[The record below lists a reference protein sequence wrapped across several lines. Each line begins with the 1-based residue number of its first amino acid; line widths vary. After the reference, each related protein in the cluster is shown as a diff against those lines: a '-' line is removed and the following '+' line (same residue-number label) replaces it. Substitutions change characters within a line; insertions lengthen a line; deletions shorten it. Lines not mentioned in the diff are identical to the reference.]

1 MKFSAELKRTLY
13 SAIVPV
19 QCGNNRGTAFFVSD
33 DTLLTARHIIVD
45 HIECGDDVEIII
57 GNYYIPCQ
65 IEKLGKDEEPIDV
78 ILLRVKGDL
87 HCQNLSLL
95 GAVFNEDRDL
105 SIVGYPKELGHG
117 EDLIFIDVRDRI
129 DTTRNSYDTAL
140 VRTDSLALGSYKG
153 FSGSPVLNEKG
164 SVIGIT
170 LTQMSGCLGYR
181 SIRSIKEEL
190 AQHGVTVSE
199 DWQSEDFSPLGRGT
213 SQNQV
218 KKAIGYAALRYN
230 ADLHI
235 SNKELDDKI
244 DLFAVKEVQDELYE
258 RLSNIEN
265 AVLSVNYIS
274 KNLPN
279 YKIGEYESLYH
290 YLSNLYSNYEE
301 DNSDYEVNNSDI
313 IKVFQELLPQLEDA
327 IQLMPYCHKKVL
339 LINAEA
345 GMGKTHYM
353 CATAQR
359 LSQRMNVY
367 LLFGSKF
374 EPQEDFELQLL
385 KMSNLSNKSLTDL
398 DEAMQL
404 QNSNALFI
412 VDAINEG
419 ATNVFWNT
427 ALKSLE
433 SIITKLN
440 NIRVI
445 VTYREGDFEPS
456 NFLKKWEQTSLK
468 GYGTCVYD
476 AVRKY
481 FTYYKIQ
488 DDDNSIFNRFLREF
502 SNPLFLHIFCLVV
515 SQDFGFLK
523 RDFSYIEL
531 YRKYL
536 GYRNITVSDGVDEDP
551 NRNVT
556 GKLLDKIATYS
567 LFYNSCQDVPR
578 EKVRRYADQICRN
591 RTWSNSLLYWAIKEN
606 LLLENGMDG
615 EKLMFGFQKIGDFLM
630 ADAFSKCK
638 LKDDAKVDFI
648 IDKSE
653 CKQHLYYRRFIATL
667 LSEWSLMPK
676 LLDRNL
682 LSHRNLLNILLDSLH
697 YHTSNNNLVFQW
709 MIKHQVFS
717 LGILRNLLTIL
728 PEEVFLMA
736 HNRLMDETLPERDKK
751 WTTAVNDI
759 YDSFISS
766 NVDNYIKIEIT
777 ESDYQKYL
785 ILLGWMC
792 TSTHPFIRGRLL
804 RRLVTLFDN
813 YPQAV
818 PTAIELFAQCNDSY
832 VVEMIVCAIYG
843 HLMRKRNDKESADIA
858 KLLLIKFY
866 ADGHAPLDILVRQ
879 WTMLILQYADYL
891 NGSATLGKK
900 ITLPFK
906 TVNPYSLISS
916 HLGDDKTFF
925 GSSDG
930 SERLYYT
937 LCGFSDF
944 NRYILGSNS
953 DNDSLVFCKKEGN
966 KYRPI
971 PLQDIRNIMANIII
985 NDYGWNDELGKLD
998 KGVYST
1004 SRYDNKTERFGKKYL
1019 WMALYQTG
1027 ALLCDH
1033 YYILKDRYYGVNLP
1047 TQRDIATKPY
1057 PWLTSEYSTID
1068 PTIVDNT
1075 EDVSINFNVSTL
1087 ETTEGIDNKM
1097 WMDKEYPLTAPRL
1110 LLKDKDDV
1118 DWIVLVCYDGHK
1130 TDNSD
1135 DTQKDLFLYTNS
1147 GFVKKEN
1154 INDYK
1159 KWAKRQNFYGRWM
1172 PECRNGSIDY
1182 LWNEYPWAET
1192 YIRQRDDWEKE
1203 HRYDGPGFMLNLS
1216 YEAQLQENKFG
1227 LDESKAML
1235 GEVYMPN
1242 HHIME
1247 HLKLYTA
1254 ERGVVRA
1261 CSNNEIAS
1269 VNFRV
1274 ERLRGLAIRRDYLEK
1289 FLTDF
1294 GYSLVYYSLGE
1305 KSLRMKNNYQTLGRI
1320 HELSGA
1326 YSYKN
1331 GQIEAIQ
1338 PMRISETFPK

>member
-1 MKFSAELKRTLY
+1 MKFPAELKRTLY

-19 QCGNNRGTAFFVSD
+19 KCGTNRGTAFFVSN

-45 HIECGDDVEIII
+45 HIVCGDDVKIII
-57 GNYYIPCQ
+57 GNSHISCQ
-65 IEKLGKDEEPIDV
+65 IEKLGKDEDPIDV
-78 ILLRVKGDL
+78 ILLRINGDL
-87 HCQNLSLL
+87 HCQKLSLL

-105 SIVGYPKELGHG
+105 SVVGFPKELGHG

-129 DTTRNSYDTAL
+129 DATRNDYDTAL
-140 VRTDSLALGSYKG
+140 VRTDSLALNSYKG

-170 LTQMSGCLGYR
+170 LKQLSNGLGYR
-181 SIRSIKEEL
+181 SIRSIKDRLE
-190 AQHGVTVSE
+190 QHGVTVSE

-213 SQNQV
+213 SQRQV

-244 DLFAVKEVQDELYE
+244 DLFAVKEVQDDLHK
-258 RLSNIEN
+258 RLSKLES
-265 AVLSVNYIS
+265 AVLSVNYILE
-274 KNLPN
+274 NLPK
-279 YKIGEYESLYH
+279 YKIGEYESLCH
-290 YLSNLYSNYEE
+290 SLENLYTNYEE
-301 DNSDYEVNNSDI
+301 NKPDV
-313 IKVFQELLPQLEDA
+313 IKVFQEDLPQLKSA
-327 IQLMPYCHKKVL
+327 IELMPYCHNKVL

-353 CATAQR
+353 CAIAQR

-374 EPQEDFELQLL
+374 DQQEDFELQLL
-385 KMSNLSNKSLTDL
+385 RMSNLSNKSLTDL
-398 DEAMQL
+398 DEAMQHL
-404 QNSNALFI
+404 NSNALFI

-427 ALKSLE
+427 ALKSLD
-433 SIITKLN
+433 SIISGLN

-445 VTYREGDFEPS
+445 VTYRNGDFEPS
-456 NFLKKWEQTSLK
+456 NFLKNWGQASLK
-468 GYGTCVYD
+468 GYGPCVYD
-476 AVRKY
+476 AVRRY
-481 FTYYKIQ
+481 FAYYKIQ
-488 DDDNSIFNRFLREF
+488 DEDNSICNRFLPEF
-502 SNPLFLHIFCLVV
+502 SQPLFLNIFCLVA
-515 SQDFGFLK
+515 SQDFGFMK
-523 RDFSYIEL
+523 REFSYIEL
-531 YRKYL
+531 YRRYI
-536 GYRNITVSDGVDEDP
+536 GYRNITVSAGVDEDP
-551 NRNVT
+551 HRNVT
-556 GKLLDKIATYS
+556 GKLLDKIAMYS

-578 EKVRRYADQICRN
+578 EKARRYADQICRN

-606 LLLENGMDG
+606 LLLENGIDG

-630 ADAFSKCK
+630 ADAFSKSK
-638 LKDDAKVDFI
+638 MNDDAKVDFI
-648 IDKSE
+648 IEKSE
-653 CKQHLYYRRFIATL
+653 CKQNHYYRRFIAAL

-676 LLDRNL
+676 LLDRDL
-682 LSHRNLLNILLDSLH
+682 LSHRNLLNILLDSLR

-728 PEEVFLMA
+728 PEEVFLMV

-759 YDSFISS
+759 YDSFILS
-766 NVDNYIKIEIT
+766 NVDNYLEIDIT
-777 ESDYQKYL
+777 ENDSLKYL

-804 RRLVTLFDN
+804 RHLVALFDK
-813 YPQAV
+813 YPQSV
-818 PTAIELFAQCNDSY
+818 PKAIELFAECNDSY

-843 HLMRKRNDKESADIA
+843 HLMRKRNAEESAGIA
-858 KLLLIKFY
+858 KLLLVKFY
-866 ADGHAPLDILVRQ
+866 ADEHAPLDILVRQ
-879 WTMLILQYADYL
+879 WTMLILQYTDYL
-891 NGSATLGKK
+891 MGETTFWEK
-900 ITLPFK
+900 IAIPFK
-906 TVNPYSLISS
+906 KTEDPYSLISS
-916 HLGDDKTFF
+916 QLDDDKTFF

-944 NRYILGSNS
+944 NRYILGANSN
-953 DNDSLVFCKKEGN
+953 NDSPVFCKKEGN

-971 PLQDIRNIMANIII
+971 PLQDIRNMMANIIM
-985 NDYGWNDELGKLD
+985 NNYGWNDELGKLD
-998 KGVYST
+998 KGVYSS
-1004 SRYDNKTERFGKKYL
+1004 SRYDNKIERFGKKYL
-1019 WMALYQTG
+1019 WMALYQTD

-1033 YYILKDRYYGVNLP
+1033 YFVLKDRFYGPNLP
-1047 TQRDIATKPY
+1047 EQGEMASKPY
-1057 PWLTSEYSTID
+1057 PWLTFEYSRID
-1068 PTIVDNT
+1068 PTIVDNP
-1075 EDVSINFNVSTL
+1075 EDVSMDFNVNAL
-1087 ETTEGIDNKM
+1087 EDVECIDNET
-1097 WMDKEYPLTAPRL
+1097 WMKKEYPLPEPRL
-1110 LLKDKDDV
+1110 LLKDMEGS
-1118 DWIVLVCYDGHK
+1118 DWVVLVCYDGQE
-1130 TDNSD
+1130 TDAVDN
-1135 DTQKDLFLYTNS
+1135 TKKDLFLYTNS
-1147 GFVKKEN
+1147 GFVKKDN
-1154 INDYK
+1154 IKKYK
-1159 KWAKRQNFYGRWM
+1159 KWAKNQNFYGSWM
-1172 PECRNGSIDY
+1172 PECRTGSIDY
-1182 LWNEYPWAET
+1182 LWNEYPWAGT
-1192 YIRQRDDWEKE
+1192 YIGQRDNWEKE
-1203 HRYDGPGFMLNLS
+1203 HRYEGQDFTLDLS

-1254 ERGVVRA
+1254 ERGVIRA
-1261 CSNNEIAS
+1261 CSNNDIVAI
-1269 VNFRV
+1269 NFRV
-1274 ERLRGLAIRRDYLEK
+1274 ERLRGLVIRKDYLEN

-1294 GYSLVYYSLGE
+1294 GYCLVYYSLGE

-1326 YSYKN
+1326 YSYEN

-1338 PMRISETFPK
+1338 PMRISDSFPKKKIKG

>member
-1 MKFSAELKRTLY
+1 MKFPAELKRLLY

-19 QCGNNRGTAFFVSD
+19 QCGSRRGTAFFVSN

-45 HIECGDDVEIII
+45 YIECNDDVKIII
-57 GNYYIPCQ
+57 GNFHISCQ
-65 IEKLGKDEEPIDV
+65 VEKLGMDEEPIDV
-78 ILLRVKGDL
+78 ILLRIKADL
-87 HCQNLSLL
+87 HCQKLSLL

-129 DTTRNSYDTAL
+129 DTTRKSYDTAL
-140 VRTDSLALGSYKG
+140 VRTDSLALNSYKG

-170 LTQMSGCLGYR
+170 LTQMSNCLGYC
-181 SIRSIKEEL
+181 SIRSIREQLE
-190 AQHGVTVSE
+190 QHGVTVSE

-213 SQNQV
+213 SQNQI

-230 ADLHI
+230 AALHI

-244 DLFAVKEVQDELYE
+244 DLFAVKEAQDELYE
-258 RLSNIEN
+258 RLSTIEQT
-265 AVLSVNYIS
+265 VLSVNHIS
-274 KNLPN
+274 KNLHN
-279 YKIGEYESLYH
+279 YKIGEYENLCH
-290 YLSNLYSNYEE
+290 YLENLYSDY
-301 DNSDYEVNNSDI
+301 DGSNSDV
-313 IKVFQELLPQLEDA
+313 IKVFQEILPQLEDA
-327 IQLMPYCHKKVL
+327 IELIPYCRNKVL

-353 CATAQR
+353 CAIAQR

-374 EPQEDFELQLL
+374 DQKEDFELQLL

-433 SIITKLN
+433 SIITRLN

-476 AVRKY
+476 AVRRY

-488 DDDNSIFNRFLREF
+488 DDDNSICNRFLREF

-515 SQDFGFLK
+515 SQDFGFMK

-531 YRKYL
+531 YRKYIE
-536 GYRNITVSDGVDEDP
+536 YRNVTVSAGVDEDP
-551 NRNVT
+551 HRNVT
-556 GKLLDKIATYS
+556 GKLLDKIARYS

-591 RTWSNSLLYWAIKEN
+591 RTWSNSLLYWTIKEN
-606 LLLENGMDG
+606 LLLENGIDG

-630 ADAFSKCK
+630 ADAFSKSK

-648 IDKSE
+648 IEKSE
-653 CKQHLYYRRFIATL
+653 CKQHQYFRRFIEAL

-676 LLDRNL
+676 LLDRDL
-682 LSHRNLLNILLDSLH
+682 LSYRNLLNILLDSLH

-717 LGILRNLLTIL
+717 LGILRNLLTVL
-728 PEEVFLMA
+728 PDEVFLMA
-736 HNRLMDETLPERDKK
+736 HNRLMDETLLERDKK

-766 NVDNYIKIEIT
+766 NVDNYIKIEVT

-792 TSTHPFIRGRLL
+792 TSTHPFVRGRLL
-804 RRLVTLFDN
+804 RRLVALFDK
-813 YPQAV
+813 YPQSV
-818 PTAIELFAQCNDSY
+818 PTAIELFAECNDSY

-843 HLMRKRNDKESADIA
+843 HLLRKRNDKESADIA
-858 KLLLIKFY
+858 KLLLEKFY
-866 ADGHAPLDILVRQ
+866 AEGNAPLDILVRQ
-879 WTMLILQYADYL
+879 WTMSILQYADYL
-891 NGSATLGKK
+891 NGKTSFWGK
-900 ITLPFK
+900 IAIPFK
-906 TVNPYSLISS
+906 TVNPYSLILSKID
-916 HLGDDKTFF
+916 DDKTFF
-925 GSSDG
+925 GSSNG

-944 NRYILGSNS
+944 NRYILGSNN
-953 DNDSLVFCKKEGN
+953 DNDSRVFCKKEGN

-971 PLQDIRNIMANIII
+971 PLEDIRNIMANIIK
-985 NDYGWNDELGKLD
+985 NNYGWNDELGELD
-998 KGVYST
+998 TDVYSP

-1019 WMALYQTG
+1019 WMALYQTD

-1033 YYILKDRYYGVNLP
+1033 YYILKDRFWGAKLP
-1047 TQRDIATKPY
+1047 MQRDIATKPY

-1068 PTIVDNT
+1068 PTIVDNS
-1075 EDVSINFNVSTL
+1075 EDISINFIVDKL
-1087 ETTEGIDNKM
+1087 ETAEGIDNKK
-1097 WMDKEYPLTAPRL
+1097 WMDVEYPLPAPRL
-1110 LLKDKDDV
+1110 LLKDKDDI
-1118 DWIVLVCYDGHK
+1118 DWIVLVCYDGHE
-1130 TDNSD
+1130 TDNTD
-1135 DTQKDLFLYTNS
+1135 DTRKDLFLYTNS

-1154 INDYK
+1154 VENYK
-1159 KWAKRQNFYGRWM
+1159 KWAKKQNFYGRWM
-1172 PECRNGSIDY
+1172 PECRSGSIDY
-1182 LWNEYPWAET
+1182 LWNEYPWAGT

-1203 HRYDGPGFMLNLS
+1203 HRYDGPGFILNLS
-1216 YEAQLQENKFG
+1216 YEAQLQEDKFG
-1227 LDESKAML
+1227 LNESNAML

-1247 HLKLYTA
+1247 HLNLYTA
-1254 ERGVVRA
+1254 ERGVIRA
-1261 CSNNEIAS
+1261 SSSNEIVAI
-1269 VNFRV
+1269 NFRI
-1274 ERLRGLAIRRDYLEK
+1274 EKLRGLAIRKDYLEK
-1289 FLTDF
+1289 FLNDF
-1294 GYSLVYYSLGE
+1294 GYRLIYYSLGE
-1305 KSLRMKNNYQTLGRI
+1305 KSVRMKKGYQTLGRI
-1320 HELSGA
+1320 HKLSGA
-1326 YSYKN
+1326 SSYEN
-1331 GQIEAIQ
+1331 GYIETIQ
-1338 PMRISETFPK
+1338 PMHVSDTFPN